1 MPVTTGYWTDSV
13 LFDLRLLLKR
23 LPGLE
28 GLAWNDGTPFADE
41 VTTARIAEKVN
52 EEGLIYDNELATV
65 VNGQA
70 DDVLLLES
78 EAMEKGDTDGPE
90 AALTAPVP
98 TGDRHTT
105 PSLADTPANGPGGR
119 AIWTKRYGAS
129 SAWRT
134 NYLCATADAGR
145 LGTRSVV

>member
-1 MPVTTGYWTDSV
+1 MVSLAGAQPCGSALGYWSDSV

-41 VTTARIAEKVN
+41 VTTAWIAEKVN
-52 EEGLIYDNELATV
+52 EEGLMYGDESATV

-78 EAMEKGDTDGPE
+78 EAMEKGDTEGPE
-90 AALTAPVP
+90 AALAWLQS
-98 TGDRHTT
+98 R
-105 PSLADTPANGPGGR
+105 PGWIPR
-119 AIWTKRYGAS
+119 AI
-129 SAWRT
+129 
-134 NYLCATADAGR
+134 AG
-145 LGTRSVV
+145 

>member
-1 MPVTTGYWTDSV
+1 MFCEVVNHFWLDLQWYLWQGLSHAGQPWDTWTDSV

-41 VTTARIAEKVN
+41 VTTAWIAEKVN
-52 EEGLIYDNELATV
+52 EEGLMYGDEPATV

-78 EAMEKGDTDGPE
+78 EAMEKATWKGPRRR
-90 AALTAPVP
+90 L
-98 TGDRHTT
+98 
-105 PSLADTPANGPGGR
+105 PGSSPDPG
-119 AIWTKRYGAS
+119 WTHLS
-129 SAWRT
+129 I
-134 NYLCATADAGR
+134 AG
-145 LGTRSVV
+145 